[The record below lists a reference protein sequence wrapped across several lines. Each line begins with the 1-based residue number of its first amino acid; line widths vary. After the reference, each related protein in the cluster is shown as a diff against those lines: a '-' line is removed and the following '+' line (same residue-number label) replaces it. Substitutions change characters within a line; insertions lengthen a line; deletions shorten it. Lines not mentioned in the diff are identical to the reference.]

1 MPTPYRIIQLLV
13 RVAQGRPPNEDNK
26 YGMYP
31 YGKKAAESNRAFQE
45 VPFTKFAHTLTV
57 IYPFIRYDRNE
68 WVAQKLIRDP
78 TIPKGARGAGNPAS
92 HPLNAD
98 GLWHISLLKRY
109 RKFFRLFQE
118 KREKLFESYED
129 QEGEYHGAA
138 IPPDQTGGR
147 VIAGARRRLTMA
159 DVEDMTDDD
168 EENSMDNEFED

>member
-1 MPTPYRIIQLLV
+1 MPTPYRIIELLV
-13 RVAQGRPPNEDNK
+13 KVAQGRPPNEDNK

-31 YGKKAAESNRAFQE
+31 YGKKAAESNRVFQE

-78 TIPKGARGAGNPAS
+78 NIPKGVRGAGNPAS

-98 GLWHISLLKRY
+98 GLWHISLMKRY
-109 RKFFRLFQE
+109 RKFFRLFRE
-118 KREKLFESYED
+118 KRIKLFESYED

-138 IPPDQTGGR
+138 PAPDQTAGSGG
-147 VIAGARRRLTMA
+147 GARRRLTMA
-159 DVEDMTDDD
+159 DVRDMTDDD